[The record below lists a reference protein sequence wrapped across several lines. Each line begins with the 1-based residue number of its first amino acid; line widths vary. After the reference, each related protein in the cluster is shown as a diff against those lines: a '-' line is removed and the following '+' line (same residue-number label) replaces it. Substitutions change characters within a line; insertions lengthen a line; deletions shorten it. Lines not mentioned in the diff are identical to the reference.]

1 MRLSSALNMTN
12 IPDDLMPKGTI
23 LIIGILILTFAPL
36 GMSSYIVNE
45 SAFAQD
51 TYTTLSAL
59 PASPAPFEQ
68 LSLQQIATSTN
79 ETCTLTPSLI
89 EIKGTPQQ
97 TEGPYFVDGMPNHSD
112 IRFDTSDGS
121 VQEGILLQLILN
133 VYDLDDNDGSCTP
146 LRGAHVDVWHANPQ
160 GVYSDISEAGT
171 EGKNFLRGNQV
182 TDDNGTVQFTT
193 IYPGWY
199 EGRAIHIHDKV
210 RTFGESENPFE
221 WTSQLYFNNSINEQ
235 VHQQPP
241 YSDHGSVELK
251 NEEDMIFRGPST
263 DGLVDAN
270 SGEHLMLNLT
280 KETQGYTGTFNILV
294 DANQSE

>member
-1 MRLSSALNMTN
+1 M
-12 IPDDLMPKGTI
+12 
-23 LIIGILILTFAPL
+23 LTFAPL

-51 TYTTLSAL
+51 TNTALSAPPTS
-59 PASPAPFEQ
+59 PASFEQ
-68 LSLQQIATSTN
+68 LSPQQIASSTN
-79 ETCTLTPSLI
+79 ETCTLIPSLI
-89 EIKGTPQQ
+89 EIEGTPQQ
-97 TEGPYFVDGMPNHSD
+97 TEGPYFVDGMPSRSD
-112 IRFDTSDGS
+112 IRSDTSGGS
-121 VQEGILLQLILN
+121 VQEGIPLHLILH

-146 LRGAHVDVWHANPQ
+146 LRGAHVDVWHANSQ
-160 GVYSDISEAGT
+160 GVYSGISEAGT

-182 TDDNGTVQFTT
+182 TDDNGTVRFTT

-210 RTFGESENPFE
+210 RTFGESENPLE

-241 YSDHGSVELK
+241 YSDHGSVDLM

-270 SGEHLMLNLT
+270 SGEQLMLNLT

-294 DANQSE
+294 NANQSE